1 MHRLIQHSS
10 RLAAVVMLLAALA
23 IAVAPAALGDD
34 WARDEVATRNLA
46 QLDPAIQAAI
56 VHRNLDAAPAPV
68 ADLPMAVVDDGF
80 AWGAAA
86 VGLGVGIAGMCAL
99 FGCVTLVRHD
109 GRLRN
114 A

>member
-1 MHRLIQHSS
+1 MQRLFQHSA
-10 RLAAVVMLLAALA
+10 RLVAVVMLLATFAV
-23 IAVAPAALGDD
+23 AVAPAALGDD
-34 WARDEVATRNLA
+34 WARDEIATRNLA
-46 QLDPAIQAAI
+46 QLDPAIRAAI
-56 VHRNLDAAPAPV
+56 IQRNLDAAPAPV
-68 ADLPMAVVDDGF
+68 ADVPAAVVDDGF

-86 VGLGVGIAGMCAL
+86 VGLGVGVGGMCAL